1 MRKLR
6 KAIPLALA
14 MSVALTMT
22 PIRASAEEPTQVQ
35 AEQSD
40 LVEENESLSDE
51 ADKDNEGYKLVFEDD
66 FNGDQLDR
74 KVWNVEKHEK
84 GWVNGELQEYVD
96 SDENIKVQD
105 GYLNI
110 IPVEKVET
118 TSTTDGQNLLSN
130 ADFSSGMDDWTE
142 TIANWG
148 SNGFDA
154 AAQSSVADG
163 AITYTITNPGN
174 DLWHVQLK
182 QTVKLAAKK
191 HYTLSYKVKSDLG
204 CGVCVCDR
212 DQIIAVAGISK
223 KDLLGKSLHRELE
236 DAINDREAIL
246 ARKGEKKFIRI
257 LGHGDNEYDGEI
269 VQTIICEGDAIGAV
283 ILLSREGS
291 RQIGE
296 SEVKAAA
303 IAAKFLGKQMEG

>member
-1 MRKLR
+1 MKATGIVRRIDELGRIVVPKEIRRVLR
-6 KAIPLALA
+6 IREGDPLEIF
-14 MSVALTMT
+14 T
-22 PIRASAEEPTQVQ
+22 
-35 AEQSD
+35 
-40 LVEENESLSDE
+40 
-51 ADKDNEGYKLVFEDD
+51 DKDGEIVLKKYSPI
-66 FNGDQLDR
+66 
-74 KVWNVEKHEK
+74 
-84 GWVNGELQEYVD
+84 GELSAFAQEYVD
-96 SDENIKVQD
+96 
-105 GYLNI
+105 
-110 IPVEKVET
+110 
-118 TSTTDGQNLLSN
+118 
-130 ADFSSGMDDWTE
+130 A
-142 TIANWG
+142 IAA
-148 SNGFDA
+148 S
-154 AAQSSVADG
+154 
-163 AITYTITNPGN
+163 
-174 DLWHVQLK
+174 
-182 QTVKLAAKK
+182 
-191 HYTLSYKVKSDLG
+191 LG

-223 KDLLGKSLHRELE
+223 KDLRRELE